1 MSLFN
6 DPGSCSASSNPLQ
19 NLGKHVSGDGSSLH
33 RDRVGPNPQQ
43 AQFRSHRGQ
52 PEALARDFHA
62 FSSPSGP
69 EFFPPEHLQAPVP
82 GPGPMV
88 HHQQV
93 QQQHLQQQQ
102 LQRASSQTPEWA
114 NEFSKLSI
122 SAQRPQTATPTM
134 GVMGRTGSAQNWHE
148 EFMGPSPLATERS
161 TPLGMYNADPSFA
174 RMTEHRQQ
182 HHQLATQEAQQ
193 QAFADAFDQVQREL
207 QENKAP
213 EVMPQQAENNV
224 TKGDNENEDLSGVA
238 KVIVDAMNDPS
249 GGMSSRVSQ
258 KLKNSNF
265 MALMQQLS
273 EKEVMLEGEKF
284 VDKEG
289 RDAMTMVNER
299 PRVEEPQETEQ
310 REAPLPDPIEYLQQ
324 QQQQQK
330 GKERVSKEPEEIED
344 EENQHHNIS
353 SFEYAQLFGPAG
365 VAQRHNWEE
374 DYSAMFA
381 Q

>member
-69 EFFPPEHLQAPVP
+69 EFFPPDHLQAPVP
-82 GPGPMV
+82 GPMA

-93 QQQHLQQQQ
+93 PQHHQQ

-114 NEFSKLSI
+114 NEFSKLSL
-122 SAQRPQTATPTM
+122 SSQRPQTATPTV
-134 GVMGRTGSAQNWHE
+134 GVMGRAGSAQNWHE
-148 EFMGPSPLATERS
+148 EFMRPSPLTTERS
-161 TPLGMYNADPSFA
+161 TPLSMYNADPSFA

-182 HHQLATQEAQQ
+182 HHHLAAQEAQQ

-213 EVMPQQAENNV
+213 EVMPQQVENNI
-224 TKGDNENEDLSGVA
+224 TQDGNENEDLSGVA

-249 GGMSSRVSQ
+249 AGMSSRVSQ

-284 VDKEG
+284 VDREG
-289 RDAMTMVNER
+289 RDAMTMVNNR
-299 PRVEEPQETEQ
+299 PRGQEQPEPQETEQ

-324 QQQQQK
+324 QQQK
-330 GKERVSKEPEEIED
+330 GKERVSEEPEKIEED
-344 EENQHHNIS
+344 ENLHYKIS
-353 SFEYAQLFGPAG
+353 SFEYAQMFGPAG